1 MVELFAALGF
11 AEGPRRRSEHRSR
24 PSPGRELL
32 TPAELN
38 GPHGPEPLGR
48 DSHPLRDITASMVF
62 FSKRQ
67 SRFFPV
73 APFPRDIER
82 RRGQSDRRR
91 WPPSWA
97 DHPRKKGSGD
107 RDLPR
112 VKFTTH
118 PRAVRPTIGSNIG
131 IGLAGVSSDG
141 TTTSLRGIPRE
152 GYSDEPPSNW
162 TSHSHG
168 IQLYESAPRRMV
180 NPAPLD
186 RAGEAGFAGWHRPSR
201 RRQ

>member
-24 PSPGRELL
+24 PSPGRELP

-38 GPHGPEPLGR
+38 GPPGPEPLGR
-48 DSHPLRDITASMVF
+48 DSHPLRNIAASIS
-62 FSKRQ
+62 FSQRQ

-82 RRGQSDRRR
+82 RRGQSGRRR
-91 WPPSWA
+91 WPPSRA
-97 DHPRKKGSGD
+97 DHPRDSGD

-118 PRAVRPTIGSNIG
+118 PRAVRPLSDRTS
-131 IGLAGVSSDG
+131 GLVSRTQLERRNNDVAP
-141 TTTSLRGIPRE
+141 RHPRE

-186 RAGEAGFAGWHRPSR
+186 RAGEAGFAGWRRPSR